1 MTGCVY
7 TYSCGILMYSSLNM
21 RYVCITDQLKYLDTL
36 ALGLVLGLE
45 LGATV
50 RVSVSVR
57 VRASVSVC

>member
-1 MTGCVY
+1 
-7 TYSCGILMYSSLNM
+7 MYSSLNM
-21 RYVCITDQLKYLDTL
+21 RYVCIIDQLKYLDTL